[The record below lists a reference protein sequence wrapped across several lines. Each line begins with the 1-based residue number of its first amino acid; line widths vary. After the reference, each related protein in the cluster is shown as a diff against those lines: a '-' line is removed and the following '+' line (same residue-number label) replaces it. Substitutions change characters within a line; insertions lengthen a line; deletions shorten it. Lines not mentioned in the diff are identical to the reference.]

1 MIYIFYGEDR
11 FSLLEEIKRLKT
23 DNIPPEAE
31 DFNFCKLDALQ
42 SGFTLDE
49 LLNTADAFPFLSDKR
64 VVVVSSL
71 LAKLGKSAAAEEK
84 AAARASVKSR
94 GSSTTKAPSTPRERF
109 LDFIP
114 RIPTSTIMALIEEKV
129 TKSDPVYKAVE
140 KHGAVRDFT
149 SPKDWA
155 LEKWI
160 SERAVQEKIKLDR
173 AVPGLLREHLGSDL
187 YRIHNE
193 MQKLASYAGE
203 GQTVT
208 PAMVESL
215 TADVQETKVW
225 DLTDALARCDLKA
238 SLAQLNRMRNE
249 TTLNRAGFTRQV
261 FNMICKQVYDLLRI
275 RELNSARK
283 SVNEIAQAT
292 GMHPYRIEKTIPL
305 TRNFQDH
312 RLDRLYARLTE
323 LDYADKT
330 GRADLAAQL
339 DLLIVEI
346 CQSR

>member
-1 MIYIFYGEDR
+1 MIYLFYGEDR

-23 DNIPPEAE
+23 DNIPLEAE
-31 DFNFCKLDALQ
+31 DFNFSKLDALQ

-64 VVVVSSL
+64 VVVVSGL

-94 GSSTTKAPSTPRERF
+94 GATTKAPSTPRERF

-114 RIPTSTIMALIEEKV
+114 RIPTSTILALVEEKV
-129 TKSDPVYKAVE
+129 TKSDPVYKAIE
-140 KHGAVRDFT
+140 KQGAVRDFA

-160 SERAVQEKIKLDR
+160 SERAALEKIKLER

-193 MQKLASYAGE
+193 LQKLAAYAGE
-203 GQTVT
+203 GQPVT

-215 TADVQETKVW
+215 TADVQEAKVW
-225 DLTDALARCDLKA
+225 DLTDALARCDLKS

-292 GMHPYRIEKTIPL
+292 GMHPFRIEKTLPL
-305 TRNFQDH
+305 TRNFQDN
-312 RLDRLYARLTE
+312 RLNRLYARLTE